1 MKPNSIFIFFV
12 FLFFFCWGCASSPDI
27 VTTDKK
33 NATGYSNAQIREIT
47 IDQPKLLSG
56 DFFRKR
62 TQTNAITDVDSATA
76 SSGEKTISANQEAL
90 EKKVNVLQNEVALL
104 KTSPPKTTPILVEKS
119 LQDNEHP
126 LEKNHMKLKIG
137 LLIDRGRVLA
147 DTVKKISLAAEKFV
161 GTGKIVL
168 VGNDEIYETLA
179 QNNALENKDLY
190 RTSGILTVYPGI
202 RMLVLVENFTL
213 PEAFPGMGSAMVS
226 MVDAGLLYRY
236 KPVKFEMPIKTD
248 QDASKFVT
256 SIIYSTFTKA
266 IESSQITPWFCRMF
280 SSEENL
286 MYINAGEKTGLE
298 KGMLLKVSTPG
309 KQIKS
314 PAGTPAG
321 WIPGKVKGVLK
332 VERFFGKDFAA
343 CSVVEGEK
351 PTVFDCLGISQK

>member
-1 MKPNSIFIFFV
+1 MKSNSIFIFSI
-12 FLFFFCWGCASSPDI
+12 FLIFSCWGCASSPDI

-47 IDQPKLLSG
+47 IDQPNLLSG
-56 DFFRKR
+56 DFFRER
-62 TQTNAITDVDSATA
+62 TQTEAISDVDSGAA
-76 SSGEKTISANQEAL
+76 SSAEKVISANQEAL
-90 EKKVNVLQNEVALL
+90 EKKVNALQNEVALL
-104 KTSPPKTTPILVEKS
+104 KTAPAKTTPILVEKS
-119 LQDNEHP
+119 LQDNNDHP
-126 LEKNHMKLKIG
+126 LEKSHMKLKTG
-137 LLIDRGRVLA
+137 LLIDRSKVLA
-147 DTVKKISLAAEKFV
+147 DTVKRISLAAEKFV

-213 PEAFPGMGSAMVS
+213 PDAFPGMGNAMVS

-236 KPVKFEMPIKTD
+236 KPVKFEMHIKTD
-248 QDASKFVT
+248 EDASKFVE

-266 IESSQITPWFCRMF
+266 IESSQVTPWFCRVF
-280 SSEENL
+280 SSEENF

-298 KGMLLKVSTPG
+298 KGMLLKVSSPG
-309 KQIKS
+309 KQVKS

-321 WIPGKVKGVLK
+321 WIPGEVKGILK

-351 PTVFDCLGISQK
+351 PTVYDYLTQ